1 MKKLIVVSS
10 VLMLF
15 AGTSRAQTEE
25 ASAKQDIANLQK
37 NESMIR
43 KEKKEEEKELRKLE
57 GKEVNYQ
64 SREQFYSD
72 FGNVPVRQWVR
83 TANFNEVTFVK
94 DCQEMVAYYDADAKL
109 VGTTTIKSF
118 DDLPANAQKSINR
131 QYPGY
136 SKEQVILFDDN
147 ELSETDMTLFN
158 MQFDDA
164 DNYFIE
170 LKKDARSIILK
181 VDMRGDVSL
190 FKELR

>member
-1 MKKLIVVSS
+1 MKKIIVVSS

-15 AGTSRAQTEE
+15 AGAGRAQTEE
-25 ASAKQDIANLQK
+25 ASVKQDIANLQK
-37 NESMIR
+37 NESMIK
-43 KEKKEEEKELRKLE
+43 KEKKQDKKELRKLE

-64 SREQFYSD
+64 SRVQFSID
-72 FGNVPVRQWVR
+72 FGNVPAREWVR
-83 TANFNEVTFVK
+83 TANFDEATFMK
-94 DCQEMVAYYDADAKL
+94 DGQEMKAYYDADVKL

-118 DDLPANAQKSINR
+118 DNLPANAQKFIAKN
-131 QYPGY
+131 YPGY

-147 ELSETDMTLFN
+147 ELSETDMMLFN
-158 MQFDDA
+158 LQFDDA

-181 VDMRGDVSL
+181 VDMRGVVSF